1 MSLAISPSKPPAK
14 GLHAGQD
21 DSARER
27 ERERKYEKFI
37 QALYISDRQV
47 SNILLLVHRVAIYQ
61 VQ

>member
-27 ERERKYEKFI
+27 ERKYEKFI
-37 QALYISDRQV
+37 QALYISDRKV
-47 SNILLLVHRVAIYQ
+47 SNILLLVHRVATYQ